1 MSEVTKPSLLLIFS
15 NTRTKNKIRN
25 KNKTRDKKNEAKDC
39 KKERKKERKKTIH
52 GEKRQKD
59 RENIRMAVKRK
70 GRESIILLENKS
82 KISPKERRKGQRRK

>member
-25 KNKTRDKKNEAKDC
+25 KNKTRDKKNEARDC
-39 KKERKKERKKTIH
+39 KKERNKERKPD
-52 GEKRQKD
+52 RQ
-59 RENIRMAVKRK
+59 NIRMAVKRK